1 MIAYPAKFTP
11 EDGAFTVTF
20 PDIPEAITC
29 GYSPAEAM
37 AYAEDA
43 LATVLSIYMD
53 RKQDLPK
60 SSATRGRHIRIV
72 RLPALQEAKLSLYQ
86 AMREA
91 GVRKA
96 DLARRLGW
104 QKSQVDRL
112 LNLKHAS
119 RLDQIEQAL
128 GALRKRLVIAVEDA
142 A

>member
-1 MIAYPAKFTP
+1 MIAYPAKFTA
-11 EDGAFTVTF
+11 EEGAFTVTF

-29 GYSPAEAM
+29 GYSAAEAM
-37 AYAEDA
+37 EYAEDA
-43 LATVLSIYMD
+43 LVAMLSIYME
-53 RKQDLPK
+53 RKKDIPK
-60 SSATRGRHIRIV
+60 PSELRGKQMRIV

-86 AMREA
+86 AMRDA
-91 GVRKA
+91 RVRKA

-128 GALRKRLVIAVEDA
+128 AALRKRLVIAVEDA

>member
-1 MIAYPAKFTP
+1 
-11 EDGAFTVTF
+11 
-20 PDIPEAITC
+20 
-29 GYSPAEAM
+29 
-37 AYAEDA
+37 
-43 LATVLSIYMD
+43 
-53 RKQDLPK
+53 
-60 SSATRGRHIRIV
+60 
-72 RLPALQEAKLSLYQ
+72 
-86 AMREA
+86 MREA

-112 LNLKHAS
+112 LNLSHAS